1 LRYTRD
7 DAVPENVVILGA
19 GCAGLSAAIYA
30 ARENFRPLV
39 IAGAAYGGQLMLT
52 TLVENYPGFP
62 EGVQGPDLV
71 MQMKKQAEKF
81 GARFVEE
88 EVESVDFSS
97 QPFRIKTASNSY
109 EALSVIIAT
118 GASARM
124 LGIPSELRYMGG
136 GLSTCATCDA
146 PFYKNRDVIVVGGGD
161 TAVGDAEFL
170 TRFAKSVT
178 VVHRRD
184 AFRASK
190 IMQDRLLSNVKVKV
204 LWNSVV
210 EEILGDNNKVSGV
223 RIKNVQNNETK
234 VVHTDGVFMAIGNA
248 PSTKFLAGK
257 LKLDERGY
265 VIARDEVFTE
275 VEGVFVAGDVSDG
288 IYMQAVTAAS
298 GGVKAALQM
307 RNYLNSITK

>member
-1 LRYTRD
+1 M
-7 DAVPENVVILGA
+7 PENVLILGA

-30 ARENFRPLV
+30 ARENFKPLV
-39 IAGAAYGGQLMLT
+39 IAGPAYGGQLVLT

-62 EGVQGPDLV
+62 EGVQGPDL
-71 MQMKKQAEKF
+71 MLQMKKQAEKF

-97 QPFRIKTASNSY
+97 RPFKVKTASNRY
-109 EALSVIIAT
+109 EAMSVIIAT

-124 LGIPSELRYMGG
+124 LGIPSELKYMGG

-146 PFYKNRDVIVVGGGD
+146 PFYKNKDVVVVGGGD
-161 TAVGDAEFL
+161 TAVGDADFL

-178 VVHRRD
+178 VIHRRNE
-184 AFRASK
+184 FRASK
-190 IMQDRLLSNVKVKV
+190 IMQERLLKNEKVKV

-210 EEILGDNNKVSGV
+210 EEILGDGGKVNGA
-223 RIKNVQNNETK
+223 RIKNVQTNETQ
-234 VVHTDGVFMAIGNA
+234 VVRTDGVFMAIGNA
-248 PSTKFLAGK
+248 PSTKFLVGK

-265 VIARDEVFTE
+265 VIAKDEVFTE

-288 IYMQAVTAAS
+288 VYMQAVTAAS

-307 RNYLNSITK
+307 RAYLSRIGVTTK

>member
-1 LRYTRD
+1 M
-7 DAVPENVVILGA
+7 PENVVILGA

-30 ARENFRPLV
+30 ARENFNPLV
-39 IAGAAYGGQLMLT
+39 IAGPTYGGQLMLT

-71 MQMKKQAEKF
+71 LQMKKQAEKF

-88 EVESVDFSS
+88 EVESVDLSS
-97 QPFRIKTASNSY
+97 IPFKIKTPSNSY

-124 LGIPSELRYMGG
+124 LGLPSESKYIGG

-146 PFYKNRDVIVVGGGD
+146 AFYKNKDVIVIGGGD

-178 VVHRRD
+178 VIHRRHE
-184 AFRASK
+184 FRASK
-190 IMQDRLLSNVKVKV
+190 IMQERLLKNEKVKV
-204 LWNSVV
+204 LWDSVV
-210 EEILGDNNKVSGV
+210 EEILGDNKKVSGV
-223 RIKNVQNNETK
+223 RVKNVKTNETMI
-234 VVHTDGVFMAIGNA
+234 VSAEGIFMGIGNV
-248 PSTKFLAGK
+248 PNTKFLVGK

-265 VIARDEVFTE
+265 VTARDEVFTE
-275 VEGVFVAGDVSDG
+275 VDGIFVAGDVSDG

-307 RNYLNSITK
+307 RSYLSRLGLATK